1 MSSDCITPLLSL
13 QNSKACLQIAT
24 SFAKQN
30 RCSLTPK
37 SWPPARCRSAAAPR
51 SGRSGAVSAHL
62 CCGGERDGRRAPNTQ
77 TPLPAPRC
85 LSPSEPARH
94 TQRQRQKR
102 DPSQN
107 PGGCGRQSAYF
118 PDECSQAAAV
128 PRLAAASPPRA
139 VPGQSPPTCFSSAGR
154 RGQGGMP
161 AAGTGS
167 GERKGDTVRREGR
180 AGPRGGAAARPR
192 RLTWVDQLAL
202 VPHARAH
209 GACPERQPCPCVRG
223 WVGD

>member
-1 MSSDCITPLLSL
+1 M
-13 QNSKACLQIAT
+13 
-24 SFAKQN
+24 
-30 RCSLTPK
+30 
-37 SWPPARCRSAAAPR
+37 
-51 SGRSGAVSAHL
+51 SAHL
-62 CCGGERDGRRAPNTQ
+62 CCGGERDARRAPNTQ

-102 DPSQN
+102 NPSQTR
-107 PGGCGRQSAYF
+107 G
-118 PDECSQAAAV
+118 AAAGEAPV
-128 PRLAAASPPRA
+128 SRMTAAKPPRAQVAAASPRF
-139 VPGQSPPTCFSSAGR
+139 PGEPPTCFSSAGR

-161 AAGTGS
+161 AAGSGS

-202 VPHARAH
+202 VPHARTH
-209 GACPERQPCPCVRG
+209 GASPERQPCPCVRG